1 MTLTRENHHRL
12 LPILSRDPHARGKR
26 STVTCHLKCDDACT
40 KPVPNVTDNSYFRD
54 IAGRALSRRT
64 LLGGAGA
71 GALAILV
78 AQNAAAPG
86 AEAAAAQAASNL
98 PFTAITPVDAAVDQ
112 FTVPTGYRWQPIIRW
127 GDPLFSYAD
136 DFDADNQTAKLAS
149 RQFGYNNDYLD
160 IIPIN
165 SRNKEALL
173 VANHEYTN
181 ENIMFPPAAD
191 DAELAEQRRIG
202 KASHGMSVVALRRKT
217 VGQPWTYTI
226 GHHRNRR
233 ITADTPFSVSGPAAG
248 SASLRTKDDPKGTR
262 ILGTLGNCAGGTT
275 PWGTVLSGE
284 ENFNGY
290 FRTAGTSVSDK
301 RYGLADKA
309 TTRGWEAIDPRFDAR
324 TAGYENEPNRFGWI
338 VEVDPFE
345 PGEAPVK
352 HTALGRFKHEGAN
365 VILGRAAT
373 SPRTWATTS
382 ASTTSTSSSRTTRWS
397 PAPRARTASGTSS
410 CSRAARS
417 TWRASRATRPSR
429 RSREPARS
437 RPTARSTAS
446 ASGSRS

>member
-86 AEAAAAQAASNL
+86 AAAAQAASNL

-160 IIPIN
+160 IIAIN
-165 SRNKEALL
+165 SRN
-173 VANHEYTN
+173 
-181 ENIMFPPAAD
+181 
-191 DAELAEQRRIG
+191 
-202 KASHGMSVVALRRKT
+202 
-217 VGQPWTYTI
+217 
-226 GHHRNRR
+226 
-233 ITADTPFSVSGPAAG
+233 
-248 SASLRTKDDPKGTR
+248 
-262 ILGTLGNCAGGTT
+262 
-275 PWGTVLSGE
+275 
-284 ENFNGY
+284 
-290 FRTAGTSVSDK
+290 
-301 RYGLADKA
+301 
-309 TTRGWEAIDPRFDAR
+309 
-324 TAGYENEPNRFGWI
+324 
-338 VEVDPFE
+338 
-345 PGEAPVK
+345 
-352 HTALGRFKHEGAN
+352 
-365 VILGRAAT
+365 
-373 SPRTWATTS
+373 
-382 ASTTSTSSSRTTRWS
+382 
-397 PAPRARTASGTSS
+397 
-410 CSRAARS
+410 
-417 TWRASRATRPSR
+417 
-429 RSREPARS
+429 
-437 RPTARSTAS
+437 
-446 ASGSRS
+446 